1 VRGKVPWRHQI
12 EDTIEGAKGV
22 AHILGGLKLKLAIEN
37 HETGK

>member
-22 AHILGGLKLKLAIEN
+22 APTLRDLKLKLASEN